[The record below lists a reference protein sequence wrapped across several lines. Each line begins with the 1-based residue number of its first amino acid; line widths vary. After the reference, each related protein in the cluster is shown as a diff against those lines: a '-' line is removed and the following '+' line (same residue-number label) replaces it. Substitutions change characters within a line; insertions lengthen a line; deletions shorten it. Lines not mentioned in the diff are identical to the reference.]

1 MKTLND
7 NSNVKVGGH
16 VIITDVDSGEV
27 LLDKYN
33 AINFHNFAYAVAK
46 AMANQT
52 LGSDGY
58 NISKLALG
66 YGGTT
71 IDVNGNVSYKDAK
84 VDGTT
89 NTGLYSPS
97 KDNTVSP
104 AVDLKV
110 AVTTFN
116 VSNATNQ
123 PYSDLECKTVL
134 DYNFPSDALAT
145 DNAADFDT
153 EGNFVFDEVALVSDA
168 GSYLTHLIFH
178 PIQKSKNR
186 KLEVLYTLRIR
197 AGA

>member
-1 MKTLND
+1 MKKLND

>member
-197 AGA
+197 PGA

>member
-1 MKTLND
+1 
-7 NSNVKVGGH
+7 
-16 VIITDVDSGEV
+16 
-27 LLDKYN
+27 
-33 AINFHNFAYAVAK
+33 
-46 AMANQT
+46 MANQT

>member
-1 MKTLND
+1 MNILNEK
-7 NSNVKVGGH
+7 STVNVEGH
-16 VIITDVDSGEV
+16 VIIRDSDSGEV

-58 NISKLALG
+58 FIKKLALG

-71 IDVNGNVSYKDAK
+71 IDVNGNVTYKDAK

-97 KDNTVSP
+97 KDNSVTP
-104 AVDLKV
+104 PVDLLV
-110 AVTTFN
+110 AVSEFI

-123 PYSDLECKTVL
+123 PYSDLQCKTTL
-134 DYNFPSDALAT
+134 DYAFPTDALTT
-145 DNAADFDT
+145 DNAGDFDT
-153 EGNFVFDEVALVSDA
+153 EGNFVFDEIALVTEA
-168 GSYLTHLIFH
+168 GTYLTHLIFH

-186 KLEVLYTLRIR
+186 KLEILYTIRIR
-197 AGA
+197 AGV